1 MRRRQELEVLAQ
13 SQLRCAADDAV
24 LWPADDAR
32 KDAVEHG
39 LDELMETDLFC
50 NDLGWAHSTECWRLQ
65 PMSQLAAVQRLMLAR
80 AWKAVEEACARAER
94 EECEDPRLMERLR
107 DLAAILHWE
116 AVPSWAQKRLQTRG
130 IVAAAL

>member
-1 MRRRQELEVLAQ
+1 MRRRQALEVLAQ

-39 LDELMETDLFC
+39 LDELRETDVLC

-65 PMSQLAAVQRLMLAR
+65 AMSQLAAVQR
-80 AWKAVEEACARAER
+80 
-94 EECEDPRLMERLR
+94 
-107 DLAAILHWE
+107 
-116 AVPSWAQKRLQTRG
+116 QTR
-130 IVAAAL
+130 VHAKLWRRPALALSARSARTRG